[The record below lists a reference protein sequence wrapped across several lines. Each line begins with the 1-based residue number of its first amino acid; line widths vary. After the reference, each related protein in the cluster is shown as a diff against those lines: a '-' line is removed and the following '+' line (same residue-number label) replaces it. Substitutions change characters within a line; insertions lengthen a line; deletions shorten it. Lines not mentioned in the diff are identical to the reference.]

1 MIKSH
6 CRLANFTSEWTCNKN
21 LAHLFWQVTLLIKG
35 TLHGLKSAGITI
47 FPTWHLIS
55 SSPRL
60 GKTSSHVQNLNH
72 TCLETAAEMHW
83 EGGLVC
89 WRLPASYR
97 TQKWCV
103 VFFAF
108 FPSVYPEEVTMLIEV
123 AMQHTWAWRT
133 HLGAAPRAVPA
144 QPLPGWRGAAGSSA
158 APMPQSAAGAGTR
171 PGATQRFILTPP
183 GKHILHSRCSLI
195 AMAAAKKGVI
205 DPICFVYRFL
215 LERRPR
221 FCSV

>member
-35 TLHGLKSAGITI
+35 TLHGLKSARKTI

-72 TCLETAAEMHW
+72 ACLETAAEMHW
-83 EGGLVC
+83 GGGLVC

-103 VFFAF
+103 FFLLF
-108 FPSVYPEEVTMLIEV
+108 FHPCTLRRWPCWSKLPRSTPGLEGHISEPHHERCQLSPCQAGEEQQAAALLPCRRAQPVQAQGLGPPSVLF
-123 AMQHTWAWRT
+123 WL
-133 HLGAAPRAVPA
+133 HLGN
-144 QPLPGWRGAAGSSA
+144 
-158 APMPQSAAGAGTR
+158 TFCT
-171 PGATQRFILTPP
+171 PGA
-183 GKHILHSRCSLI
+183 H
-195 AMAAAKKGVI
+195 
-205 DPICFVYRFL
+205 
-215 LERRPR
+215 
-221 FCSV
+221 